1 MLAGPA
7 RRLRLS
13 LDRDHSLFPL
23 QGGAFDDDV
32 ALLTIDAFLQRFQ
45 QVVDLTLRKLFPKLV
60 AALELREERVA
71 LRPVLDRLER
81 EGLIESAD
89 WWSELNELRN
99 RLVHEYA
106 MAPDQRAAELNKA
119 WSYAHGLLEQ
129 LEAIRRHLERND
141 D

>member
-1 MLAGPA
+1 M
-7 RRLRLS
+7 
-13 LDRDHSLFPL
+13 
-23 QGGAFDDDV
+23 
-32 ALLTIDAFLQRFQ
+32 LTIDAFLQRFQ